1 MEIKNTLFK
10 KATMKNYFSH
20 DYNSRNDKKLVT
32 ALMKFGLEAIGAYWC
47 IVEMLYEE
55 GGYLLIT
62 EYERITFELRTS
74 EDLVKFLIHDSL
86 LFENDGVRFWSN
98 TALERLK
105 LRAEKSEK
113 ARTSIEARWNKPNN
127 TNVLQT
133 NNKRNTSK
141 IKKNKINTTSS
152 EVEFDLLHTLPPQ
165 DNIER
170 NWPALVRRLEAF
182 NVPIIESNRIILLS
196 NYGEKGNPVWKAL
209 SIIDSSQGQI
219 RMPVNFILSRL
230 NA

>member
-1 MEIKNTLFK
+1 
-10 KATMKNYFSH
+10 MKNYFSH

-74 EDLVKFLIHDSL
+74 EDLVKFLIDDSL

-98 TALERLK
+98 TALDRLK

-113 ARTSIEARWNKPNN
+113 ARSSIEARWNKPNN
-127 TNVLQT
+127 TNVLLT
-133 NNKRNTSK
+133 NNKRITSK
-141 IKKNKINTTSS
+141 EKKNKINTTS
-152 EVEFDLLHTLPPQ
+152 EVEFNLLETSPPE
-165 DNIER
+165 DNIDR
-170 NWPALVRRLEAF
+170 NWEALVRRLKAY
-182 NVPIIESNRIILLS
+182 NAPIKVTNEIIIMT
-196 NYGEKGNPVWKAL
+196 NYGEKGHSIWKAF
-209 SIIDSSQGQI
+209 SAIDNSQGQI
-219 RMPVNFILSRL
+219 KMPVNFILSRL

>member
-1 MEIKNTLFK
+1 MHCSK

-20 DYNSRNDKKLVT
+20 DYNARNDKKLVMASMKYGLA
-32 ALMKFGLEAIGAYWC
+32 ALGAYWC

-55 GGYLLIT
+55 GGYLSII

-74 EDLVKFLIHDSL
+74 EELIKYLIHDSL

-105 LRAEKSEK
+105 LREEKSIK

-133 NNKRNTSK
+133 NNKRNTNKIKKSK
-141 IKKNKINTTSS
+141 IKTTSS
-152 EVEFDLLHTLPPQ
+152 EVEFNLLNSSPPE

-182 NVPIIESNRIILLS
+182 NVPIKESNEIILLT

-209 SIIDSSQGQI
+209 SVIDSSQGQI
-219 RMPVNFILSRL
+219 KMPVNFILSRL

>member
-1 MEIKNTLFK
+1 
-10 KATMKNYFSH
+10 MKNYFSH
-20 DYNSRNDKKLVT
+20 DYNARNDKKLVM
-32 ALMKFGLEAIGAYWC
+32 ASMKYGLEALGAYWA
-47 IVEMLYEE
+47 IIEMIYEE
-55 GGYLLIT
+55 GGYLSIT

-74 EDLVKFLIHDSL
+74 EELVKYLIHDSL

-113 ARTSIEARWNKPNN
+113 ARISIEARWSKQNN

-141 IKKNKINTTSS
+141 IKKSKINTTS
-152 EVEFDLLHTLPPQ
+152 EVEFNLLDTSPPD

-170 NWPALVRRLEAF
+170 NWPALVRRLKAF
-182 NVPIIESNRIILLS
+182 NVPIIESNRIIIMS
-196 NYGEKGNPVWKAL
+196 NFGEKGNPVWKAL
-209 SIIDSSQGQI
+209 SAIDSSQGQI
-219 RMPVNFILSRL
+219 KLPVSFILSRL
-230 NA
+230 NT